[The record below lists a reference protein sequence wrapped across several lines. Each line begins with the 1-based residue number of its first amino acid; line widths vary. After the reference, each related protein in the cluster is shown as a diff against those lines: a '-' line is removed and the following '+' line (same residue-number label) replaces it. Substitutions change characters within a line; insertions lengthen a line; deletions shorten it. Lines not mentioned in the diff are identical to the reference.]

1 MPKLRLTKTNIDR
14 VAKPGGKGDVLY
26 WDTNGFGLR
35 VNPSGKATF
44 IYQGRIDGTTTD
56 VRATIGTYGAWE
68 IEDARQ
74 EADKLRHQCE
84 AGIDP
89 RAAKKQQQGELV
101 SLGEILTAY
110 LNRPKAMKQ
119 TTKDWFTYYVERVFE
134 DWKDKPITSITPDK
148 VRARHAKLLAGGLNG
163 KKGAPG
169 TANSAVTV
177 LGILLRFAGRQHKRA
192 DGSPLVQLDMKEVM
206 TDNWADEGD
215 RTDRYIPYDRAG
227 KVWLALT
234 EARAKPTSHDARSGL
249 DLAAFLW
256 LTGARRLE
264 AAGLEW
270 SRVHLDDEK
279 PENSYWHL
287 VERKVGKPI
296 KLPLSR
302 QAADILRERK
312 KLAEKDET
320 DSPYVFTTLRGK
332 SGHLRDS
339 RASLELVS
347 AAAGLHLSSH
357 DLRRTFSNI
366 AFYKCMVEKFR
377 CDLLIGHAVRDDVTA
392 NNYLDKRDLRWLYDD
407 AQKVADWI
415 EAEADLAAAK
425 AKGENVVELRA

>member
-14 VAKPGGKGDVLY
+14 VAKPGGKSDVLY

-56 VRATIGTYGAWE
+56 VRVTIGTYGAWE
-68 IEDARQ
+68 IEQARKQ
-74 EADKLRHQCE
+74 ADELRHQCE

-89 RAAKKQQQGELV
+89 RAAKKQKQGEQV
-101 SLGEILTAY
+101 TLGDICTAY

-119 TTKDWFTYYVERVFE
+119 TTKDWFTYYVDRVFE
-134 DWKDKPITSITPDK
+134 DWKDKPVTSITADM
-148 VRARHAKLLAGGLNG
+148 VRKRHAKLLAGGLHG

-206 TDNWADEGD
+206 ADSWADEGD

-227 KVWLALT
+227 RVWLALT

-249 DLAAFLW
+249 DLAAFLL
-256 LTGARRLE
+256 LTGSRRLE

-287 VERKVGKPI
+287 VDRKVGKPI
-296 KLPLSR
+296 RLPLSR

-332 SGHLRDS
+332 TGHLRDS

-347 AAAGLHLSSH
+347 AAAGQHLSSH
-357 DLRRTFSNI
+357 DLRRSFTGI
-366 AFYKCMVEKFR
+366 AFHMCRVEKFR

-392 NNYLDKRDLRWLYDD
+392 TNYLDTSDMRWLWAD